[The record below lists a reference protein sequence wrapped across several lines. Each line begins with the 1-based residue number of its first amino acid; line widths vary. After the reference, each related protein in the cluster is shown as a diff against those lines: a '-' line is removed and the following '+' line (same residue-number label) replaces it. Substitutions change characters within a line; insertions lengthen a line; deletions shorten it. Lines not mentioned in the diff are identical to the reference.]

1 MYIEKAAFVADN
13 YGVTVNTYVDI
24 VQCIMPRRSESSM
37 KIINGFWSID
47 HSIDTVCVG
56 GINTSPN
63 HSVVTEKAAYYIWI
77 IWYDAELY
85 GTVSYYVI

>member
-37 KIINGFWSID
+37 KIINGF
-47 HSIDTVCVG
+47 
-56 GINTSPN
+56 
-63 HSVVTEKAAYYIWI
+63 
-77 IWYDAELY
+77 
-85 GTVSYYVI
+85 